1 MADASGAARSFALVR
16 SMARSS
22 LRTLGCALALV
33 ASSLQASGQDR
44 IASSESSPSFDPVR
58 TPQSTAKTSRPNNT
72 TTLRRG
78 LDQRLLAPIGAS
90 NSSREQAATS
100 QLLVAPASNADAE
113 NISGTSQNSD
123 QPAPEKPAIQSD
135 INLALV
141 QQGGAAF
148 NEYCISCHD
157 AQKSFSAT
165 KNLAAWRETVRKM
178 AAMEDS
184 DIPERVHESIV
195 QFLAAHNA
203 ADSGAKN
210 GTKREDAGGE
220 KPAATTSKEKF
231 DPALVQRGTTAF
243 SNYCVSCHDAQKSTS
258 QTKTVAGWRATVRR
272 MVEKDGAQVP
282 ESVHEAISVYLAS
295 LGTSGTASGTGAS
308 ETTPAFSMTGTLS
321 AMYRATG
328 DGNLEDPGH
337 FGDAWLGF
345 AWQKQGPVSG
355 RVTTCISCHS
365 QGLQLGNIELVEACA
380 RLDLN
385 KLLGAGEEDKS
396 PIKANIEAGR
406 FIVPFGAYY
415 QQVNPGV
422 NRAVTS
428 PLIYNMG
435 TRVYPNDLGDPVLPM
450 PYSDSGASLNI
461 TAPFND
467 STNITMNGYVV
478 NGLNGGPGGIDFYQS
493 RSYVDNNRWP
503 SAGGRVTVGGANL
516 RLGVSATGGRFNIDA
531 GTGPLNQGMHYV
543 IYGADAVFRWKDL
556 IRVQFEYAERDSDR
570 LQMNPTTSI
579 FRDRIGGYY
588 FEGEALVLRDW
599 RISLFSR
606 FDNQL
611 THSPSP
617 PLGSQ
622 LTTGNFSVSRITY
635 GVNWSLP
642 GGSLLMVNLE
652 QWLLPSGFNNINVL
666 GVRWAT
672 TF

>member
-1 MADASGAARSFALVR
+1 MTFRRGPDRRSEPPIAGVDSSRGRDATSEF
-16 SMARSS
+16 
-22 LRTLGCALALV
+22 LV
-33 ASSLQASGQDR
+33 A
-44 IASSESSPSFDPVR
+44 R
-58 TPQSTAKTSRPNNT
+58 TNAAEADSIPQTRQGS
-72 TTLRRG
+72 
-78 LDQRLLAPIGAS
+78 DQLAPA
-90 NSSREQAATS
+90 
-100 QLLVAPASNADAE
+100 
-113 NISGTSQNSD
+113 
-123 QPAPEKPAIQSD
+123 KPANESD
-135 INLALV
+135 SDLTLV
-141 QQGGAAF
+141 QQGGTAF
-148 NEYCISCHD
+148 NEYCIGCHD
-157 AQKSFSAT
+157 AHKSFGAT
-165 KNLAAWRETVRKM
+165 KNLAGWRKTVRKM
-178 AAMEDS
+178 AAMEDA
-184 DIPERVHESIV
+184 DIPESVHEAIA
-195 QFLAAHNA
+195 QFLATHNA
-203 ADSGAKN
+203 AGSGAAS
-210 GTKREDAGGE
+210 GERSATKREDAGSE
-220 KPAATTSKEKF
+220 KPAATTTKQKF
-231 DPALVQRGTTAF
+231 DPALVQQGTTAF
-243 SNYCVSCHDAQKSTS
+243 NSYCVSCHDAQKSTS

-295 LGTSGTASGTGAS
+295 LGASGKESGTGTA
-308 ETTPAFSMTGTLS
+308 ETTSPFSMTGTLS

-328 DGNLEDPGH
+328 NGNLEDPGH

-385 KLLGAGEEDKS
+385 KLLNTGEAEKALV
-396 PIKANIEAGR
+396 KANIEAGR

-435 TRVYPNDLGDPVLPM
+435 TRVYPNDIGDPVLPM
-450 PYSDSGASLNI
+450 PYSDSGASLNV

-467 STNITMNGYVV
+467 STNMTMNGYVV
-478 NGLNGGPGGIDFYQS
+478 NGLNGGPGGVDFYQS

-503 SAGGRVTVGGANL
+503 AAGGRITIGGANL
-516 RLGVSATGGRFNIDA
+516 RLGASATGGRFNVDA
-531 GTGPLNQGMHYV
+531 GTGPLNQGMHYF
-543 IYGADAVFRWKDL
+543 IYGADAVFRWKDVV
-556 IRVQFEYAERDSDR
+556 RVQFEYAERDSDR
-570 LQMNPTTSI
+570 LQMTPATSI

-588 FEGEALVLRDW
+588 LEGEVLVLRDW

-606 FDNQL
+606 FDSQL

-622 LTTGNFSVSRITY
+622 LTTGNFSVDRITY

-652 QWLLPSGFNNINVL
+652 QWLMPSGLTNVNVL